1 MTTYLT
7 LTGTLRTSFGSN
19 ASRKL
24 RHEGL
29 LPATVYGHGDP
40 ISLVLNQHHFSA
52 VEHASH
58 SGSQLV
64 NLSIDGK
71 DNGMVLVKSVQRHA
85 LKRVPVHV
93 DLQRISLQEELQ
105 VVVNVVLEGEPVG
118 VREGG
123 MLEATM
129 HALHLRCAASLVP
142 DNVTHDISAMGIGDT
157 LEAGA
162 FALPAGC
169 TLLDRPEECV
179 ALIRA
184 PIRTATATTEADA
197 AVVATPAAE

>member
-1 MTTYLT
+1 MTMYQT
-7 LTGTLRTSFGSN
+7 LSGTLRTSFGSN

-71 DNGMVLVKSVQRHA
+71 ESGMVLVKSVQRHA

-105 VVVNVVLEGEPVG
+105 VVVTVVLEGEPAG
-118 VREGG
+118 VHEGG
-123 MLEATM
+123 MLETTM

-142 DNVTHDISAMGIGDT
+142 DKLTHDISAMNIGDT

-184 PIRTATATTEADA
+184 PIRTATTTDADA
-197 AVVATPAAE
+197 AAAATPAAE